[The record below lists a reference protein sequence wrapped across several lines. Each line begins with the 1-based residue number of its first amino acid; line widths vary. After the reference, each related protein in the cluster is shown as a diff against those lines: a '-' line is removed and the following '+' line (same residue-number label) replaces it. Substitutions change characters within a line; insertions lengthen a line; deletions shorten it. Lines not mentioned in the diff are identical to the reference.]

1 MSGRWSINVLLLVV
15 LILLSLMIRAELER
29 TRFVPTLTDL
39 AAADLYRVEITRE
52 GEPTITLLQ
61 TAIGWR
67 LETPFQVD
75 ADNGRVTQL
84 LGLLEAPVERS
95 FPAANVDLRELGLSP
110 PRLRMRLDAREL
122 QFGSTDP
129 IGQARYV
136 ASEGLVHLI
145 QDRFHHLLIAP
156 PIHYVSPQ
164 LVPRGFGPVFGRL
177 GGIPLTSET
186 LSDLVGLHAERVE
199 VLAETPSGAPV
210 ALKSADGTTQRFLI
224 SEDRRRWARLDQRL
238 LYVLTDAPEL
248 ALDPN
253 AIDPTPPEPAPALA
267 PTVRFDGPD
276 APAPTRSV
284 PPEATLESSQAPWF
298 EPESSTATIESE
310 AIDADP
316 FQPPD
321 ALDQDPTND
330 LERIVPNDVPPGE
343 PPMVRLTPD
352 GRAVPVEIPSAEP
365 APPEF
370 RLPGEPDKAA
380 PSGFGQD
387 PFAPDPAMQTD
398 PLAD

>member
-1 MSGRWSINVLLLVV
+1 MSGRWSIDALLLVL
-15 LILLSLMIRAELER
+15 LILLGLTIRAELER
-29 TRFVPTLTDL
+29 SRFVPTLTDL
-39 AAADLYRVEITRE
+39 AAADLYRVEIVRE

-75 ADNGRVTQL
+75 ADNGRVTEL

-110 PRLRMRLDAREL
+110 PRLRLRLDAREL
-122 QFGSTDP
+122 QFGVTDP

-145 QDRFHHLLIAP
+145 LDRFHHRLIAP

-177 GGIPLTSET
+177 GGVPLTPET
-186 LSDLVGLHAERVE
+186 LTDLVGLYAERVE

-210 ALKSADGTTQRFLI
+210 ALKSADGTTLRFLI
-224 SEDRRRWARLDQRL
+224 SEDQRRWARLDQRL

-253 AIDPTPPEPAPALA
+253 AIDPTSPEPAPA
-267 PTVRFDGPD
+267 PTLD
-276 APAPTRSV
+276 APPGAGQ
-284 PPEATLESSQAPWF
+284 ESSQAPWF
-298 EPESSTATIESE
+298 EPEPEAATIESE
-310 AIDADP
+310 TLGSDS
-316 FQPPD
+316 FQPFDSVDQGLADDPERLVPGD
-321 ALDQDPTND
+321 A
-330 LERIVPNDVPPGE
+330 PPSE
-343 PPMVRLTPD
+343 PPVIRLTPD
-352 GRAVPVEIPSAEP
+352 GRAVPVESPGTVS

-387 PFAPDPAMQTD
+387 PFAPDPAMQAD
-398 PLAD
+398 PSAD